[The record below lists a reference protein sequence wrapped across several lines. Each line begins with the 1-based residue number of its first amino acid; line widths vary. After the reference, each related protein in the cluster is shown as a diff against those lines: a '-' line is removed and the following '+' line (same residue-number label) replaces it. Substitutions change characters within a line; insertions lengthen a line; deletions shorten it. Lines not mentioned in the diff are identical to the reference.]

1 MNTSVNRGKNG
12 LYPLLLTAA
21 VLFFCHSAVLAQTGG
36 AMSFQLASAAF
47 SANEMIPKKFTCDGP
62 DVSPQ
67 LSWNGAPAAAKTF
80 ALIMDD
86 PDAPAGTWVHW
97 VLYNLPAN
105 IKELPE
111 GVEKEEKL
119 SNGALQGRNDFRKTG
134 YGGPCPPAGK
144 PHRYFFKLYALDN
157 NLDLKAGAS
166 KADLEQAIR
175 NHTLGQ
181 AELVGRFGR

>member
-1 MNTSVNRGKNG
+1 
-12 LYPLLLTAA
+12 
-21 VLFFCHSAVLAQTGG
+21 
-36 AMSFQLASAAF
+36 MSFQISSAAF
-47 SANEMIPKKFTCDGP
+47 SANDMIPKKFTCEGS

-67 LSWNGAPAAAKTF
+67 LSWNGAPAATKTF
-80 ALIMDD
+80 ALIVDD
-86 PDAPAGTWVHW
+86 PDAPVGTWVHW

-111 GVEKEEKL
+111 GVEKQGQL

-144 PHRYFFKLYALDN
+144 PHRYFFKLYALDIS
-157 NLDLKAGAS
+157 LDLKAGAS
-166 KADLEQAIR
+166 KADLERAIQ

-181 AELVGRFGR
+181 AELVGRFSR